1 MPGMVE
7 IKVYLKYN
15 LLLLSKL
22 GLASWLYMKSLGRT
36 PAQRQDPA
44 VESLIF
50 WRRTHG
56 LSQAET
62 VVFFRAHLFDL
73 TLATLK
79 SWESSRTTPRANT
92 RELLTRFLEQHPNPK
107 GE

>member
-1 MPGMVE
+1 
-7 IKVYLKYN
+7 
-15 LLLLSKL
+15 
-22 GLASWLYMKSLGRT
+22 MKRRART
-36 PAQRQDPA
+36 PAETLDPTIHL
-44 VESLIF
+44 LIF

-92 RELLTRFLEQHPNPK
+92 RELLTRFLQQHPNPK
-107 GE
+107 GEC

>member
-1 MPGMVE
+1 
-7 IKVYLKYN
+7 
-15 LLLLSKL
+15 
-22 GLASWLYMKSLGRT
+22 MKRRART
-36 PAQRQDPA
+36 PAETLDPTIRL
-44 VESLIF
+44 LIF

-92 RELLTRFLEQHPNPK
+92 RELLTRFLQQHPNPK
-107 GE
+107 GEC